1 MKTYI
6 LDAVSRYKKFS
17 ESLDVEAIL
26 CSKSWSVF
34 NDTGIK
40 EIYLFQY
47 DGSLI
52 ISVSGKVT
60 NATWKYIPVN
70 QSILISTKIA
80 SYMLHPTFIDNI
92 IFALQL
98 DGTNQYSFMID
109 ENKSNYFHPK
119 SLQELNSYFENIEHK
134 RIKEEQQ
141 RQRVLLA
148 QQRAEQKR
156 IEEEQ
161 RQQEQYSIE
170 QERRQQEKAQEE
182 LVNRLI
188 EKQKKAERKKE
199 QAILK
204 QHKTFAIARIIG
216 YIAIIAITT
225 EVTLLA
231 YDSATDSVWVIIPPI
246 IFCPLYFLVYRNA
259 MMWLRQKLLYKYL
272 QKQKL
277 EKERKRD
284 EIQWIEHESKREEE
298 ELNRLNGTINYKR
311 MILRTEEVSTS
322 YKQTHRIYNGKEF
335 AIYWDATAMK
345 FKNIS
350 LLIYNGKE
358 IVRYENLEN
367 KGRKT
372 VSLKRVHSPVKIML
386 VANWLDSLIY
396 KVVYAVKG

>member
-216 YIAIIAITT
+216 YIAII
-225 EVTLLA
+225 
-231 YDSATDSVWVIIPPI
+231 
-246 IFCPLYFLVYRNA
+246 
-259 MMWLRQKLLYKYL
+259 Q
-272 QKQKL
+272 
-277 EKERKRD
+277 
-284 EIQWIEHESKREEE
+284 
-298 ELNRLNGTINYKR
+298 
-311 MILRTEEVSTS
+311 
-322 YKQTHRIYNGKEF
+322 
-335 AIYWDATAMK
+335 
-345 FKNIS
+345 
-350 LLIYNGKE
+350 
-358 IVRYENLEN
+358 
-367 KGRKT
+367 
-372 VSLKRVHSPVKIML
+372 
-386 VANWLDSLIY
+386 
-396 KVVYAVKG
+396 